1 MILQNRFLYAV
12 VDVIRVGSKG
22 RHLRYSKIAGIHVPV
37 CGDARTDCNL
47 MTQFTVGE
55 NKFCKK
61 LRFDVES
68 AIILHSNAPLG
79 AEVSCT
85 HIKRSLTVTF
95 YVRLS
100 NHCFCLG
107 RMNLSAPWFHN

>member
-1 MILQNRFLYAV
+1 MILQNRFVYA

-22 RHLRYSKIAGIHVPV
+22 RHLGYSKIAGIHVPV

-79 AEVSCT
+79 AEVSYT
-85 HIKRSLTVTF
+85 HIKRSNFLCP
-95 YVRLS
+95 S
-100 NHCFCLG
+100 QHSHCFCFCFSPLV
-107 RMNLSAPWFHN
+107 S